1 MAERGIEVT
10 YKPRLIVPAT
20 ATSISSRSSK
30 TRAGPNRSIEARR
43 TGYHGSD
50 LFSGQPL
57 WMVFGRSLTLAPYA
71 SVNCPPAGTWHP
83 FVLGT

>member
-1 MAERGIEVT
+1 VSRFQFVDDHRDTVPVKWLCQMGPSRPSVQDV
-10 YKPRLIVPAT
+10 LIQGGTP
-20 ATSISSRSSK
+20 
-30 TRAGPNRSIEARR
+30 
-43 TGYHGSD
+43 